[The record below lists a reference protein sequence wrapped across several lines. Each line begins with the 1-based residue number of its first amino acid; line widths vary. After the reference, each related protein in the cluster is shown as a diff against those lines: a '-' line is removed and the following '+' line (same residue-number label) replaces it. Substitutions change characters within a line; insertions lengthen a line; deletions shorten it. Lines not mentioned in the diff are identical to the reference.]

1 MKDIDENAKNYVN
14 LEHISII
21 HNKRGKFHYTR
32 TTLSQQVFE
41 RKINFDSVLKV
52 LLGENRSSNFVSIA
66 VLAVFSEACE
76 RRRARVGSEPGIH

>member
-21 HNKRGKFHYTR
+21 HYTR